1 MVANSSHRF
10 SSTSRCLA
18 VAIGISLL
26 ASGRLATA
34 GNLFVADQSLGRIY
48 EYTPSGTQS
57 TFFTNTSLAPTR
69 WRLTVVATSL
79 RVLPRRDVATF
90 TSSRPTERN
99 RSSLAQLRLLGRVC
113 LIHLDWR
120 LTPVVTSL

>member
-57 TFFTNTSLAPTR
+57 TFFTNTSLAPIA
-69 WRLTVVATSL
+69 LA
-79 RVLPRRDVATF
+79 F
-90 TSSRPTERN
+90 NSSGD
-99 RSSLAQLRLLGRVC
+99 LFAG
-113 LIHLDWR
+113 
-120 LTPVVTSL
+120 VTSTGCGYIYKFTPNGTQSIFAELNSVYLAEYALSIWTGV